1 MANVKNGLA
10 KKNTQV
16 QAQQGGAMS
25 LKGLLSMEAYKA
37 RFDEVL
43 GKKAPGFISS
53 LISVANSNLELSN
66 VDPRTIVAAGM
77 IAATLDLPINPN
89 LGFAYIIPYNGR
101 ATFQMGYKGYIQLA
115 MRSGQF
121 KTINACEV
129 YEGEIEKVHR
139 IEGTF
144 EFGEKKSD
152 KIIGYM
158 AYIQTING
166 FEKYMYMTVEEM
178 QNHAVKYTHGRY
190 KKGNKTWG
198 ITDFDSMAIKTV
210 LKRLLSKY
218 GLLSIEIQGMATALS
233 NDGGVIKEDE
243 DGNLHA
249 DFEGETIEADVQE
262 VPQEEAEV
270 VVAENATPTQEKME
284 EEEIPFD
291 IPHDF
296 TQEDRE

>member
-10 KKNTQV
+10 KKTTQV
-16 QAQQGGAMS
+16 QPKQGGAIS
-25 LKGLLSMEAYKA
+25 LKGLLSMDSYKS

-53 LISVANSNLELSN
+53 LISVANSNLELAN

-89 LGFAYIIPYNGR
+89 LGFAYIIPYAGK

-178 QNHAVKYTHGRY
+178 QNHAVTYTHGRY
-190 KKGNKTWG
+190 KKGNKKWG
-198 ITDFDSMAIKTV
+198 ITDFDSMAVKTV

-233 NDGGVIKEDE
+233 NDGGVIKQDE
-243 DGNLHA
+243 DGNLSA
-249 DFEGETIEADVQE
+249 EFEGETIEADVQE

-296 TQEDRE
+296 PQEVEG